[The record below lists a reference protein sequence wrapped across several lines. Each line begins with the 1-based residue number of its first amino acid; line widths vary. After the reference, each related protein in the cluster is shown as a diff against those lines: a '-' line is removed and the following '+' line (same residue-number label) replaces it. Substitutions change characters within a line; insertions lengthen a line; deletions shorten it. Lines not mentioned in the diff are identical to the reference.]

1 MTFDSLSCSTPAS
14 AQLNFDKNKLLT
26 LIADYVG
33 IEAEG
38 VTDQANFTD
47 DLGLDWLDQVELM
60 ILIEDEFHG
69 VEFSDGDVKQMEI
82 VGDLIRHIERQ
93 LYSKPNKKAA

>member
-1 MTFDSLSCSTPAS
+1 MTFDSLSCSMPAS

-33 IEAEG
+33 IEPKR
-38 VTDQANFTD
+38 VTDQAHFTD

-69 VEFSDGDVKQMEI
+69 VQFSEGDVKQMEI
-82 VGDLIRHIERQ
+82 IGDLIRHIERQ
-93 LYSKPNKKAA
+93 FYTEHNKKAA